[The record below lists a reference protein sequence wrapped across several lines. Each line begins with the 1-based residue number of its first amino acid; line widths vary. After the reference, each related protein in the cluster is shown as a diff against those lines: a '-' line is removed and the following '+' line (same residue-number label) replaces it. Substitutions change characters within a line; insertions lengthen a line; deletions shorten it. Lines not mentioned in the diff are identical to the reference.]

1 MLFNEVGVAVLQNSA
16 NKPILSNYIYG
27 LGGRDMTQDI
37 LDGIYQELDNNAKAG
52 KLTHATQQFVGLRG
66 TKMAFN

>member
-1 MLFNEVGVAVLQNSA
+1 
-16 NKPILSNYIYG
+16 
-27 LGGRDMTQDI
+27 MTQDI